1 MAIEFKRYS
10 FSSKA
15 SHHTHM
21 VVAKLKGFGWG
32 RGDYRLPDLLLT
44 MSYSLDAKGDVK
56 EFPEPHFVFQP
67 DGPCDTQLNFP
78 HTSLKLDFVHSVCRF
93 RCKMDAVFGEGV
105 VVKKSASIGGTLGA
119 EKGVKGEVQAGAEM
133 GQESPG
139 TRTYVHALIEG
150 ILSAKEQKLE
160 VWGQVM

>member
-1 MAIEFKRYS
+1 MSIEFKRYG

-15 SHHTHM
+15 PGHSH
-21 VVAKLKGFGWG
+21 VLVAKLRGFGWS

-44 MSYSLDAKGDVK
+44 MSYSLDSKGNVL
-56 EFPEPHFVFQP
+56 EFPAPHLVFQP
-67 DGPCDTQLNFP
+67 DGPCDAQLNFP
-78 HTSLKLDFVHSVCRF
+78 HTNLHIKFIHSVCQF
-93 RCKMDAVFGEGV
+93 WCKMDAVFGEGV

-150 ILSAKEQKLE
+150 TLSAKEQLLE
-160 VWGQVM
+160 VWGRVM